1 VNEGIVKLLS
11 NPAWPGRA
19 ALVGLAGGV
28 ALLAGIGAA
37 EARVFLDVGIGL
49 PGVVV
54 APPVVAPPPV
64 VVVAP
69 PVLPPAPVEAV
80 PVAPAPAGYVWVP
93 GAYAWNGAGYVW
105 VPGRYVLPP
114 WPGGVWLAGG
124 WYRGPHG
131 WAWRRGY
138 WR

>member
-1 VNEGIVKLLS
+1 MRLVTIPASLS
-11 NPAWPGRA
+11 RA
-19 ALVGLAGGV
+19 ALGGLAVGV
-28 ALLAGIGAA
+28 ALFAGIGAA
-37 EARVFLDVGIGL
+37 EARFLLDLGIGR
-49 PGVVV
+49 PGGGGAPPVVV
-54 APPVVAPPPV
+54 APPGGIAPVPM
-64 VVVAP
+64 
-69 PVLPPAPVEAV
+69 PPAPVEVV

-105 VPGRYVLPP
+105 APAHYVLPP